1 MGIQYNCAEMDSV
14 CCVMI
19 SVPQRAQIRL
29 HTLNQLRQFGF
40 EAQVFIRSDLPLGA
54 RNHRAVVVDALRFGL
69 DSNRPYI
76 LFLEDDLDFAAHFS
90 AAVAESMLSGA
101 PVVTLYCAG
110 YRFYPRE
117 LKRALKCNLPYESGL
132 YPVANRRRF
141 FGSQALLLSRSFVE
155 QLLTGWR
162 WGYLDNRVGWIAPPS
177 MMLYAPNP
185 VQHYG
190 VNLPRVCKVLSLPHI
205 SHSFQSTPVVERG
218 GICEIETT
226 R

>member
-1 MGIQYNCAEMDSV
+1 MNSA

-19 SVPQRAQIRL
+19 SVPQRAQVRQ
-29 HTLNQLRQFGF
+29 HTLGQLQQFGF
-40 EAQVFIRSDLPLGA
+40 EAQVFARSDLPLGA

-69 DSNRPYI
+69 DSNHPYI
-76 LFLEDDLDFAAHFS
+76 LFLEDDLDFAAHFP
-90 AAVAESMLSGA
+90 AAVAESVRSGA

-110 YRFYPRE
+110 YRFYPPK
-117 LKRALKCNLPYESGL
+117 LKRALKHGQPYESGL

-141 FGSQALLLSRSFVE
+141 FGSQALLMSRSFVE
-155 QLLTGWR
+155 HVLMGWR
-162 WGYLDNRVGWIAPPS
+162 WGYLDNRVGWVAPPS

-190 VNLPRVCKVLSLPHI
+190 VNLQRVCKVLSLPHT
-205 SHSFQSTPVVERG
+205 SHSFRPTNAVQRG